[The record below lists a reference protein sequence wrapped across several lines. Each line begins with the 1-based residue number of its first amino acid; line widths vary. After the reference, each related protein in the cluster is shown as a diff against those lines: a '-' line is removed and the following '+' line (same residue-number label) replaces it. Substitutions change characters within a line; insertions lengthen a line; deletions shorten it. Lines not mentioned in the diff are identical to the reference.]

1 MRTSAVTGD
10 ELCAISAS
18 PYQALILLD
27 NCLFVQ
33 TNKLPPFNQRFRAD
47 WTKMAHNAPIRR
59 NAMPTQPTG
68 FASVKLPTALVDQ
81 AREAAQPLRRSV
93 AGQVEYWA
101 TLGRIVEHS
110 GLTAQEAQ
118 TAIARYEAAARRAR
132 SNPKETAKQATTQ
145 ADALLAQ
152 FMGVEDDA
160 SLAQRVREVVA
171 GNQSKAV
178 KPRKAAA

>member
-1 MRTSAVTGD
+1 MS
-10 ELCAISAS
+10 
-18 PYQALILLD
+18 QA
-27 NCLFVQ
+27 Q
-33 TNKLPPFNQRFRAD
+33 TA
-47 WTKMAHNAPIRR
+47 
-59 NAMPTQPTG
+59 

-81 AREAAQPLRRSV
+81 AREAAQPMRRSV

-118 TAIARYEAAARRAR
+118 MAIANYEATARRTGLSAPD
-132 SNPKETAKQATTQ
+132 SNAQ

-152 FMGVEDDA
+152 FMVLEANG

-171 GNQSKAV
+171 HNRSKAG
-178 KPRKAAA
+178 ASHA

>member
-1 MRTSAVTGD
+1 MS
-10 ELCAISAS
+10 
-18 PYQALILLD
+18 
-27 NCLFVQ
+27 
-33 TNKLPPFNQRFRAD
+33 
-47 WTKMAHNAPIRR
+47 
-59 NAMPTQPTG
+59 TQSTG
-68 FASVKLPTALVDQ
+68 FTSVKLPAALVDQ

-101 TLGRIVEHS
+101 TLGQIVEHS

-132 SNPKETAKQATTQ
+132 PGTSQ

-152 FMGVEDDA
+152 FMTAEDDG

-171 GNQSKAV
+171 GNRRKAA
-178 KPRKAAA
+178 KPRKAAD